1 MDLRKVA
8 TQFDYS
14 QISEIYANDFGTQK
28 ENLSFFKD
36 LIFLLKKRHLE
47 EKLIVDLGSGPGP
60 ELDYLFKN
68 GLKNITAVDF
78 VPEFVSL
85 IKAKYRQEKTVQVVY
100 QDLVE
105 YVKKLPSL
113 SVACFVANFS
123 LIHIPDEEINSLFSH
138 LARTL
143 TWNGLFFASFHEG
156 TFKGMEEEPY
166 LTGKDPRMIT
176 VDKLE
181 IYMNYFTENE
191 LKKRLQKAGFKIK
204 KLEVTKPIFKP
215 GEIDVKKIWVLAEK

>member
-1 MDLRKVA
+1 MDPRKLA

-14 QISEIYANDFGTQK
+14 QISELYAGDFGTLY
-28 ENLSFFKD
+28 ENLPFFDD

-47 EKLIVDLGSGPGP
+47 EKPIVDLGSGPGP

-78 VPEFVSL
+78 VPEFCSL
-85 IKAKYRQEKTVQVVY
+85 IKAKYRKEKSIRVVY
-100 QDLVE
+100 RDLVE
-105 YVKKLPSL
+105 YVKKLSSL
-113 SVACFVANFS
+113 SVACFIANFS
-123 LIHIPDEEINSLFSH
+123 LIHIPDEEIDSLFSH

-156 TFKGMEEEPY
+156 TFKGMEVEPY

-181 IYMNYFTENE
+181 NYMNYFTEKE
-191 LKKRLQKAGFKIK
+191 LRERLKGAGFKIK
-204 KLEVTKPIFKP
+204 KLEITQPILKP
-215 GEIDVKKIWVLAEK
+215 GEIDVKKIWVMAEK

>member
-1 MDLRKVA
+1 MDPRKQT

-14 QISEIYANDFGTQK
+14 QISELYAGDFGTQF
-28 ENLSFFKD
+28 ENLPFFDD

-60 ELDYLFKN
+60 ELDYLFKK

-78 VPEFVSL
+78 VPEFCSL
-85 IKAKYRQEKTVQVVY
+85 IKAKYRKEKSIKVVY

-123 LIHIPDEEINSLFSH
+123 LIHVPDDEADNLFSH

-143 TWNGLFFASFHEG
+143 TWNGLFFASFHKG
-156 TFKGMEEEPY
+156 TFKGMEDEPY
-166 LTGKDPRMIT
+166 LSQKDPRMIT
-176 VDKLE
+176 VDKLQ
-181 IYMNYFTENE
+181 IYMNYFTEQE
-191 LKKRLQKAGFKIK
+191 LKERLTRAGFKIK
-204 KLEVTKPIFKP
+204 KIETTQPILKP
-215 GEIDVKKIWVLAEK
+215 GEIDIPKIWVMAEK

>member
-1 MDLRKVA
+1 MED
-8 TQFDYS
+8 
-14 QISEIYANDFGTQK
+14 
-28 ENLSFFKD
+28 
-36 LIFLLKKRHLE
+36 
-47 EKLIVDLGSGPGP
+47 KLIVDLGSGPGP

-78 VPEFVSL
+78 VPEFCSL
-85 IKAKYRQEKTVQVVY
+85 IKAKYRKEKTIKVVY

-113 SVACFVANFS
+113 SVANFVANFS
-123 LIHIPDEEINSLFSH
+123 LIHIPDEEIDSLFSH

-156 TFKGMEEEPY
+156 TFKGMEVEPY
-166 LTGKDPRMIT
+166 LTGKDTQMIT

-181 IYMNYFTENE
+181 NYMNYFTKKE
-191 LKKRLQKAGFKIK
+191 LRERLKRAGFKIK
-204 KLEVTKPIFKP
+204 KLEITQPILKP
-215 GEIDVKKIWVLAEK
+215 GEINIPKLWVIGEK